1 MSFFNRIFLGR
12 RNQPEGVPVHKEP
25 EDVAI
30 VETDEVSRLKKFT
43 LSLNGLLQEDK
54 FLARSEYKSLVEEY
68 SDLVGFFANLKKAK
82 SLDYYCNTNRVSIE
96 IVEAFLRNLT
106 DLSDTIRGPEC
117 IKQHNSSVYKAT
129 SEAGKGLP

>member
-82 SLDYYCNTNRVSIE
+82 SL
-96 IVEAFLRNLT
+96 
-106 DLSDTIRGPEC
+106 
-117 IKQHNSSVYKAT
+117 H
-129 SEAGKGLP
+129 